1 VTVSARSRISYDA
14 TVTTKQYIWLTAGI
28 VAFGLAVAL
37 VGSIFVVLGMFL
49 NEDWCA
55 DRSPWWGPPE
65 SGTDPYCSGHSWES
79 DHPGEFPWTMP
90 K

>member
-1 VTVSARSRISYDA
+1 
-14 TVTTKQYIWLTAGI
+14 VTTEFRVWLTAI
-28 VAFGLAVAL
+28 LVVLAMVAVLGAL
-37 VGSIFVVLGMFL
+37 VVVFMFL

-65 SGTDPYCSGHSWES
+65 SGTDPYCSGHSWEQ

>member
-1 VTVSARSRISYDA
+1 VTHQRLGRMVP
-14 TVTTKQYIWLTAGI
+14 TVTTKLYIWLTAGI

-37 VGSIFVVLGMFL
+37 VGSIIVVLGMFA
-49 NEDWCA
+49 NEEWCA

-65 SGTDPYCSGHSWES
+65 DPNSTCSGHSWAS

>member
-1 VTVSARSRISYDA
+1 M
-14 TVTTKQYIWLTAGI
+14 TTEFRVWLTAI
-28 VAFGLAVAL
+28 L
-37 VGSIFVVLGMFL
+37 VVLAMVAVLGFIGVVGMFL

-79 DHPGEFPWTMP
+79 DHPGEYPWTLP
-90 K
+90 R